1 MKVET
6 VLSATTGGSE
16 DRHQPGRLFV
26 LPRAHPELV
35 SSPFDLLV
43 ELVDLPESGRR
54 LVEVVRP
61 APPNLDVSG
70 STKFSKY

>member
-26 LPRAHPELV
+26 LPRARPELV
-35 SSPFDLLV
+35 SSPPIFSSSSLIC
-43 ELVDLPESGRR
+43 
-54 LVEVVRP
+54 
-61 APPNLDVSG
+61 PNLDGDS
-70 STKFSKY
+70 SK